1 MKRWSGAC
9 LGTLLLTLATLGASA
24 ASPKRVLILDPFGR
38 DVAPY
43 STVVSSFR
51 STLTREFGTP
61 VDIYELPL
69 DLARFGESEGEGPL
83 VAFLEGRI
91 KSHPVD
97 LVVPIG
103 GAGAQFA
110 ARHRERLF
118 PTRQFWLS
126 EATRG

>member
-1 MKRWSGAC
+1 MSGSAA
-9 LGTLLLTLATLGASA
+9 LLAMLLLSLATLCASA

-43 STVVSSFR
+43 SAVASAFR
-51 STLTREFGTP
+51 STLARELGTS

-91 KSHPVD
+91 KSQPVD
-97 LVVPIG
+97 LIVPIG
-103 GAGAQFA
+103 SAAFQFA
-110 ARHRERLF
+110 ARY
-118 PTRQFWLS
+118 Q
-126 EATRG
+126 